1 MKKIKIGGIIQNLD
15 LAQVGVLSAPDHPGI
30 AGKILGALGKE
41 GINVQFIVNTV
52 DLIGRGNIVFCI
64 DRKDLA
70 RTLQILERMQPDGSY
85 EKVTHHSPVGIISI
99 FGPHFRE
106 KPAIAGTMF
115 AALGGMG
122 INILAISTSIS
133 TLSCVIDEA
142 LLPDAVKAICEVF
155 ELP

>member
-15 LAQVGVLSAPDHPGI
+15 LAEVGILSAPDQPGV
-30 AGKILGALGKE
+30 AGRILGALGKD
-41 GINVQFIVNTV
+41 GINLQFIVHTA
-52 DLIGRGNIVFCI
+52 DLAGRANIVFCI

-70 RTLQILERMQPDGSY
+70 RTIQTLERIQPDGGF
-85 EKVTHHSPVGIISI
+85 EKITHHSPVGIISI

-106 KPAIAGTMF
+106 KPDIAGTMF
-115 AALGGMG
+115 AALGDMG

-133 TLSCVIDEA
+133 TLSCVIEEA